1 MAASLHTVGVGS
13 RDFIFDLGVGRR
25 AVQEL
30 GRPLIFDLGIVDV
43 LLAEEARLVGGGEKP
58 CPHPVRY
65 RDLVLLLRDP
75 LESAGEA
82 KKLVMDGTG
91 KVLNA
96 TLYF

>member
-1 MAASLHTVGVGS
+1 MVASLHAIGIGR

-65 RDLVLLLRDP
+65 RDLVLLLCDP
-75 LESAGEA
+75 LQLASGA
-82 KKLVMDGTG
+82 KNRLWRA
-91 KVLNA
+91 LEQ
-96 TLYF
+96 F